1 MHLRRNSQVEHV
13 VRRVTGGQEHTLSLR
28 CLVDGAVVR
37 LVLGEVLW
45 LARLEPHER
54 AFGEEDL
61 EITLDER
68 VLVIAPLAAFKE
80 HASDD
85 DAVVRLGW
93 VRINDHFEVVV
104 KQINGDVV
112 LSSIV
117 LQGAS
122 DESLREEEASDPQDV
137 GQAVALPVS
146 EPLEPF
152 EQIFGV
158 AAETLQ
164 RREARGEPHGWNLAK
179 FQAVERGFELSRQ

>member
-1 MHLRRNSQVEHV
+1 MRLGRNSQVEHV
-13 VRRVTGGQEHTLSLR
+13 VRRVTRRHENTLSLR
-28 CLVDGAVVR
+28 CLVDWAVVR
-37 LVLGEVLW
+37 LVFGKVLR

-54 AFGEEDL
+54 AFSEEDL

-93 VRINDHFEVVV
+93 VRINNHLEVVIE
-104 KQINGDVV
+104 QINGYVV

-117 LQGAS
+117 LQGTS

-158 AAETLQ
+158 ATKTLQ
-164 RREARGEPHGWNLAK
+164 RWEALGEPHSWNLANL
-179 FQAVERGFELSRQ
+179 QAVERGFKLSR